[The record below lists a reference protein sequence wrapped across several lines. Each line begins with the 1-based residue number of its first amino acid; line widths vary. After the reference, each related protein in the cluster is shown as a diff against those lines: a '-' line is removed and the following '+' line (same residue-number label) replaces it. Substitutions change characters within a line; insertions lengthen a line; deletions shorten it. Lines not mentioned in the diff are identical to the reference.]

1 MLPKEL
7 LSLSGKW
14 GDPRSK
20 EKIAMHRRALLVAF
34 LLACAATATPVV
46 ADNLIVP
53 GVRIGPVRI
62 GMTAEELYRV
72 MGDPVGGQRNVF
84 GGVTTATQRT
94 ADGMLYNFPG
104 LSVFVLSASGRVQ
117 HVEASDSTFST
128 REGLAVDNSELALRA
143 KLGAPEKRKTIN
155 EDDFSFSTTVY
166 WYKARSLEVGV
177 LNRSGLIY
185 YIRIWPRG

>member
-143 KLGAPEKRKTIN
+143 SSAHRKNEKRLTRMT
-155 EDDFSFSTTVY
+155 S
-166 WYKARSLEVGV
+166 ASLQLFTGTRHAHWKLEE